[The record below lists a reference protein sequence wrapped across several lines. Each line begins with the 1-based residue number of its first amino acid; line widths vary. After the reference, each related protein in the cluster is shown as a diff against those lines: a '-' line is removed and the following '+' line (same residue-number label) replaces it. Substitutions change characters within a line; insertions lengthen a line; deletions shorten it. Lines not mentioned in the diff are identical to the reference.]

1 MTDFRALCAELVD
14 DVEVL
19 LVLRPPNA
27 RTLWTTEERLTR
39 ARAALAEPEAE
50 EPTIPSR
57 YRGHEIAV
65 YRDGFHAG
73 YKEALTITDKLEN
86 TND

>member
-1 MTDFRALCAELVD
+1 MTDHQITPPKKTGISTIDYRALCAELVD

-39 ARAALAEPEAE
+39 ARAALAV
-50 EPTIPSR
+50 I
-57 YRGHEIAV
+57 G
-65 YRDGFHAG
+65 DHA
-73 YKEALTITDKLEN
+73 LI
-86 TND
+86 NDLSK